1 MQNSKL
7 YESKMREKR
16 FKPTLYYKKP
26 IQKFKK
32 HNFYQKKFI
41 YKLYAI
47 NFHFLEKKFL
57 VFIR

>member
-1 MQNSKL
+1 
-7 YESKMREKR
+7 MREKR

-32 HNFYQKKFI
+32 HNFYQKKKFI